1 MAYWQ
6 MLVKEQDDPWDVVVV
21 VVAHVVELVDVD
33 VGRNN
38 QVMGV

>member
-6 MLVKEQDDPWDVVVV
+6 MLVKEQDDPWDVVV